1 MRVPPS
7 AADPRPPRPATG
19 PHPPA
24 AAGKGF
30 GTPAPDRSDKKK
42 AARRD
47 SAPPVDAATAARGRV
62 DVVAVESW
70 AVGADVGELK
80 VKRFSPDVK
89 EEGNGAAA
97 TPSPLYETLARRL
110 ATLQASGAL
119 TRPRA
124 PGQPQRAAL
133 PPFEAWA
140 WEAARYASFLAA
152 TAALHAALDAALAT
166 AVGGG
171 GSTAGAPAAL
181 ARLGPASAL
190 ARGAAAAADA
200 AALAARGDPPP
211 APIPPSIAASC
222 RQLEEAGRRARAEA
236 ADAAA
241 GSSPPPSFKATHR
254 LFAAAYALH
263 VTHLTTGM
271 RIGAAAAP
279 ALGLFEAGAVALY
292 RDYPENLPLATA
304 GPRLPPASPG
314 KRSVDPLRSFRAAVD
329 AAGADLGVE
338 GRAGVEAALAD
349 ALLAAAELYEPLAVD
364 G

>member
-7 AADPRPPRPATG
+7 AADPRPPRRATG

-30 GTPAPDRSDKKK
+30 GTPAPGRSDKKK

-70 AVGADVGELK
+70 AAGADVGELK

-140 WEAARYASFLAA
+140 WEAGRYASFLAA

-190 ARGAAAAADA
+190 ARGAAAAAP
-200 AALAARGDPPP
+200 G
-211 APIPPSIAASC
+211 
-222 RQLEEAGRRARAEA
+222 
-236 ADAAA
+236 
-241 GSSPPPSFKATHR
+241 
-254 LFAAAYALH
+254 
-263 VTHLTTGM
+263 
-271 RIGAAAAP
+271 
-279 ALGLFEAGAVALY
+279 AGA
-292 RDYPENLPLATA
+292 R
-304 GPRLPPASPG
+304 RI
-314 KRSVDPLRSFRAAVD
+314 SFISLQPAAVD
-329 AAGADLGVE
+329 EGEDEEEEEAEVEADAISGDDGSPGGGGAALPVPATQRGRPLAAPRPPARAGRGGDLAASESEEGEEEGEEPDADGAGAPVPTAE
-338 GRAGVEAALAD
+338 QVPAASGD
-349 ALLAAAELYEPLAVD
+349 SQPMSEPARKVRRRV
-364 G
+364 